1 MKLKLRGALGGL
13 QRNVLLFGS
22 NAKGEDDA
30 DNLLSQQI
38 ETATQRAT
46 VQADEEEK
54 ELRAW
59 YLLHP
64 RARFRS
70 LWNVVVIGLLA
81 YTATVMPFR
90 LAFSDTESFAWEVV
104 EWVLNA
110 LFFFDIVVNCFSCY
124 YDDEGKLITSHKQIL
139 LSYLKTWL
147 LLDIA
152 GCMPLDL
159 MMETSTSYNSLLRL
173 TRVPRLYRLTRV
185 TRLLRMWK
193 SGRNA
198 ECMERAQD
206 YLNIKHTG
214 TRLLTFFCSVFVCV
228 HIMSCMW
235 VFTAKL
241 EDHPETWIA
250 ANGFQDGSTKNLYIA
265 ATYWAFTSLT
275 TVGYGDISAN
285 TSIERCLAIM
295 WMVVGVYFFSFT
307 IGSLA
312 SILSS
317 IDTKDT
323 LLITKL
329 AIIDEFVIDA
339 HLSRSMRNRLRSSIK
354 YNSEKAGYSLADKQN
369 IFYELPRHLRYEVA
383 LAMHQGVV
391 KELAYFMEKEHAF
404 VAMIVP
410 FLQHLFVKGM
420 SMVYKKEDYADEMYF
435 ITKGWC
441 GLVYG
446 REHYL
451 VKKLQRGS
459 YFGDIEVIQGIPR
472 KYAIMA
478 AVDTDILIMSK
489 KLLATVQQEFP
500 KIYEDMVDVATMRD
514 KLNEK
519 TITEHKELLRMKKD
533 KHLDQ
538 MRISEIKQF
547 VAIRAVRKMEKRSTA
562 LSKETLSTAG
572 TWPTAE
578 NIVDLFRQVSET
590 DVRLTAINRELDSVL
605 KEVTEQREMMRGLLR
620 KRVTS

>member
-13 QRNVLLFGS
+13 QRNVQLFGS
-22 NAKGEDDA
+22 NAKAEDEA

-38 ETATQRAT
+38 ETATQRTTAQ
-46 VQADEEEK
+46 VDEEANEK
-54 ELRAW
+54 RAW

-90 LAFSDTESFAWEVV
+90 LAFSDTESYTWQVA
-104 EWVLNA
+104 EWILDS
-110 LFFFDIVVNCFSCY
+110 LFFTDIVVNCFSCY

-139 LSYLKTWL
+139 LCYLRTWL

-152 GCMPLDL
+152 GCLPLDL
-159 MMETSTSYNSLLRL
+159 MMQTSTNYNSLLRL
-173 TRVPRLYRLTRV
+173 ARVPRLYRLTRV
-185 TRLLRMWK
+185 PRLLRMWK
-193 SGRNA
+193 SGKCA

-206 YLNIKHTG
+206 YLSIKHTG

-241 EDHPETWIA
+241 EDHPDTWIIA
-250 ANGFQDGSTKNLYIA
+250 KGFQDGNTKNLYIA
-265 ATYWAFTSLT
+265 AIYWAFTSLT

-285 TSIERCLAIM
+285 TSIERCIAIL

-312 SILSS
+312 SILSN
-317 IDTKDT
+317 IDTKDS
-323 LLITKL
+323 LLMTKL
-329 AIIDEFVIDA
+329 AIIDEFVLDA
-339 HLSRSMRNRLRSSIK
+339 HLSRSMRNRLRTCVK
-354 YNSEKAGYSLADKQN
+354 YSSEKKGYSLADKQD
-369 IFYELPRHLRYEVA
+369 IFYELPRNLRYEVA
-383 LAMHQGVV
+383 LAMHQGAV
-391 KELAYFMEKEHAF
+391 KELPYFLEKEHAF
-404 VAMIVP
+404 IAMIVP
-410 FLQHLFVKGM
+410 FLLHLFMKGM
-420 SMVYKKEDYADEMYF
+420 SMVYSKDDYADEIYF
-435 ITKGWC
+435 ISKGWC

-472 KYAIMA
+472 KYSIMA
-478 AVDTDILIMSK
+478 AIDTDMLVMNK

-500 KIYEDMVDVATMRD
+500 TIYEEMVDVATMRD

-533 KHLDQ
+533 QHLDQ
-538 MRISEIKQF
+538 MRISEIKQS
-547 VAIRAVRKMEKRSTA
+547 VAIRAVRKMERRSTV
-562 LSKETLSTAG
+562 LPRETLPTAG
-572 TWPTAE
+572 TWPTPE
-578 NIVDLFRQVSET
+578 SSVDLYRQVSET
-590 DVRLTAINRELDSVL
+590 DARLTAINQELSSVL
-605 KEVTEQREMMRGLLR
+605 TQVTDQMEMVQSLMRR
-620 KRVTS
+620 RQ